1 MKKLIV
7 GAAALVALAAP
18 QAALSKVSSEGSAGK
33 TSAFSQT
40 QTATATPNF
49 DATGTGTASSCGSN
63 CTILAGRYTGNQ
75 LSGTFDGEFR
85 RDPSASGCTALH
97 GVVSLYSGQDSV
109 QTGFSGVA
117 CGTGAATHITGSY
130 SVTDGTGA
138 YQESGVGWGDF
149 SVTVAPG
156 TFTFTAHGMFFP
168 TLARTTGL

>member
-1 MKKLIV
+1 MKKLIA
-7 GAAALVALAAP
+7 GTAALVALALP
-18 QAALSKVSSEGSAGK
+18 QTALSRYTISPGSTAPVSSQAQP
-33 TSAFSQT
+33 T
-40 QTATATPNF
+40 TATPNF
-49 DATGTGTASSCGSN
+49 NATGTGTASSCGSN

-75 LSGTFDGEFR
+75 LSGTFSGQLT
-85 RDPSASGCTALH
+85 RDPSLSGCTALH
-97 GVVSLYSGQDSV
+97 GVLSLDSSQGAV
-109 QTGFSGVA
+109 ETGFSGAA
-117 CGTGAATHITGSY
+117 CGTGAATRITGSY